1 MTAPV
6 RPIVLA
12 ANQPAD
18 RFYRGGERIAAWRGS
33 GTARP
38 FTPEDWIASATE
50 VRGQAPAGLT
60 TLPDGVLLR
69 DALAADPAGWLG
81 PDHAA
86 RWGSDPQLLVKLLDP
101 GQRLPVHAHPDDA
114 FAAAHLGTAH
124 GKAEAWYIL
133 RGGTVH
139 LGLRD
144 DLAPDRLAA
153 LLREQDTRTLLGL
166 LNAIEVGP
174 RSSVLVPPGTLHAI
188 GEGVL
193 LAEVQQPEDL
203 SILVE
208 WEGFAIDGAAQGHL
222 GLGFD
227 VALGAVDTRA
237 LTGPD
242 LDALVRHDIPPGPA
256 LPAAADRW
264 FRLDRVGDGGRAAA
278 GFAVVIGES
287 GELTLAADAAATRIA
302 RGTTVLVPW
311 AAGELRLTGD
321 GTALLAR
328 PPAA

>member
-1 MTAPV
+1 
-6 RPIVLA
+6 
-12 ANQPAD
+12 
-18 RFYRGGERIAAWRGS
+18 
-33 GTARP
+33 
-38 FTPEDWIASATE
+38 
-50 VRGQAPAGLT
+50 
-60 TLPDGVLLR
+60 
-69 DALAADPAGWLG
+69 
-81 PDHAA
+81 
-86 RWGSDPQLLVKLLDP
+86 
-101 GQRLPVHAHPDDA
+101 
-114 FAAAHLGTAH
+114 
-124 GKAEAWYIL
+124 
-133 RGGTVH
+133 
-139 LGLRD
+139 
-144 DLAPDRLAA
+144 
-153 LLREQDTRTLLGL
+153 LLGL

-264 FRLDRVGDGGRAAA
+264 FRLDRVGDG
-278 GFAVVIGES
+278 
-287 GELTLAADAAATRIA
+287 
-302 RGTTVLVPW
+302 
-311 AAGELRLTGD
+311 
-321 GTALLAR
+321 
-328 PPAA
+328 